1 MKRKNILFGSL
12 LLPISMF
19 AVHGNAP
26 FHAVQ
31 QKNTPVSKVVKTPT
45 SAKTLVI
52 LPYSEGFDTE
62 ASLNSFKIID
72 ANIDDNTWKWEE
84 EDGGRV
90 DYFTEIFENN
100 PGDDWLIT
108 PGFNLEAGKKYTF
121 SFTAKNNDS
130 TEKLEAFI
138 GKSADVKGMKIS
150 VLPKTEITNAQ
161 PQIYGN
167 TIEVTEAGI
176 YYFGIHCVSDPDKM
190 TLSIDNISIKEAAV
204 AVAPDGVTGFKIT
217 PDEKGEL
224 KANLE
229 FTTPSKA
236 INEQA
241 INQLDSV
248 QILRDNVPLTTIKS
262 PAVGT
267 LLKYTDT
274 TPKNGANIYTVVAYN
289 EAGAGKAVNLTAFVG
304 EDEPAPPV
312 NTAAQLV
319 GDDVQLTWTISDK
332 GFNGE
337 RVNPDNVTI
346 TIYSTIDG
354 INRNLVADNI
364 KGSTYTIVGGNS
376 QPKQQQLS
384 YQIIPTSKG
393 GTGKLAYTNP
403 VIIGKPYTM
412 PFQESV
418 ANQKIEND
426 YWAMDKSKGQVGVL
440 ASSESFDGD
449 NGSFLLKSNDPN
461 QQLSLQTGKI
471 TPKGS
476 QKAFL
481 TFYHKAAQSAD
492 ETLTIKI
499 IKDEKTLSTLKV
511 IDCKDSKNEWK
522 REELDMSNFVN
533 EAYLQIAFEVNF
545 GETHN
550 SILLDKISMTAAPVA
565 DGIEQVST
573 TNNIENDALY
583 TTMGVKVNTK
593 GKLPKGIYIK
603 NGKKIIIGEF

>member
-1 MKRKNILFGSL
+1 MKRRNILFGSL

-31 QKNTPVSKVVKTPT
+31 QKNAPASKVVKAPT
-45 SAKTLVI
+45 SSETLVI

-121 SFTAKNNDS
+121 AFTAKNNDS

-138 GKSADVKGMKIS
+138 GKSAEVKGMTIS
-150 VLPKTEITNAQ
+150 VLPKKEITNAQ

-167 TIEVTEAGI
+167 TIEVTEAGV

-224 KANLE
+224 KADLE

-248 QILRDNVPLTTIKS
+248 QILRNNVPLTTIKS

-492 ETLTIKI
+492 E
-499 IKDEKTLSTLKV
+499 
-511 IDCKDSKNEWK
+511 
-522 REELDMSNFVN
+522 
-533 EAYLQIAFEVNF
+533 AYLQIAFEVNF